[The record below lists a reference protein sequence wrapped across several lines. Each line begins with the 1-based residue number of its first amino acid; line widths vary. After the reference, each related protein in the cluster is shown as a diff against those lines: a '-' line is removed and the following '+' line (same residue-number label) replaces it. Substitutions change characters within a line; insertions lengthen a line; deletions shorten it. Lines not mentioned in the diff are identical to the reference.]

1 MTRTNAPTAPRTRP
15 DGSIDTAYYMAR
27 CRQMRSR
34 QAHHLAGR
42 ASARLPALGVVALTV
57 LAAMVVLP
65 FAI

>member
-1 MTRTNAPTAPRTRP
+1 MTRTDSSTAPRTRP

-27 CRQMRSR
+27 GRRMRSQ

-57 LAAMVVLP
+57 LAAMVALP

>member
-1 MTRTNAPTAPRTRP
+1 MTRTMPATTPRTRP

-27 CRQMRSR
+27 GRQLRSR
-34 QAHHLAGR
+34 QAHRLAGR

-57 LAAMVVLP
+57 LAAIMVLP

>member
-1 MTRTNAPTAPRTRP
+1 MTRTDTSTAPRIRP

-27 CRQMRSR
+27 GRQMRSR
-34 QAHHLAGR
+34 QAHHIAGR
-42 ASARLPALGVVALTV
+42 ASAKLPALGVVALTV